1 MSTDPRAGLGPRHH
15 EDPDRW
21 IDGPEPG
28 DVIPG
33 TEYEPGGLHDPEP
46 RPRCW
51 HGYGCTLTT
60 HNGEEDDAPE
70 PCPSACSVCAAS
82 GFPGCSPACEPCAA
96 ERAAYEAYLAA
107 TDHQCPREEFLDDP
121 ITVAY
126 GVGAEMLHLVPC
138 AVCDARDQEG
148 R

>member
-1 MSTDPRAGLGPRHH
+1 MVGRDPRAGLGPRHH
-15 EDPDRW
+15 EDPDRY

-33 TEYEPGGLHDPEP
+33 TEYEAGGMYDPE
-46 RPRCW
+46 
-51 HGYGCTLTT
+51 
-60 HNGEEDDAPE
+60 PE

-96 ERAAYEAYLAA
+96 ERAAYEAYLAD
-107 TDHQCPREEFLDDP
+107 TDHQCPREEFLNDP

-138 AVCDARDQEG
+138 AVCDAREAGQP
-148 R
+148 

>member
-1 MSTDPRAGLGPRHH
+1 MVGRDPRAGLGPRHH
-15 EDPDRW
+15 EDPDRY

-33 TEYEPGGLHDPEP
+33 TEYEPGGM
-46 RPRCW
+46 
-51 HGYGCTLTT
+51 Y
-60 HNGEEDDAPE
+60 DAPE

-96 ERAAYEAYLAA
+96 ERAAYEAYLAD
-107 TDHQCPREEFLDDP
+107 TDHQCPREEFLNDP

-138 AVCDARDQEG
+138 AVCDAREAGQP
-148 R
+148 